1 MELKEKE
8 SKKNI
13 LLVVTNI
20 FIAIEEMNA
29 IDSNS
34 NIYYIIDDSYN
45 KDIKKRETLREDI
58 KQIYPELKEYEKDLS
73 VDVLVGVSYI
83 TKYLHNVIEYVK
95 PKEIVF
101 VEDGSYDY
109 LSDGEEDY
117 PEIKQDKVLY
127 AFRPNQVLSKRFKEI
142 KPLKVDMKRV
152 VEVYKKNF
160 KCLTEIDKD
169 AVVLFTTPMKD
180 FDYDSTEKI
189 IGYLERHY
197 VGKTVLVKRHPRD
210 ERKFNSD
217 KLNLEFCPNNIPGQI
232 ICELFKGEKIF
243 EFPSTITFMTDS
255 DENIKIVEYN
265 DIEDIGYRNT
275 ISTAKE
281 TFNFKIVDSRS

>member
-1 MELKEKE
+1 MALKE

-29 IDSNS
+29 IDASN
-34 NIYYIIDDSYN
+34 NVYYIIDESYN
-45 KDIKKRETLREDI
+45 KDIAKRETLREDI
-58 KQIYPELKEYEKDLS
+58 KQIYPELIEYKKDLS
-73 VDVLVGVSYI
+73 IDVLVGVSYI
-83 TKYLHNVIEYVK
+83 TKYLHNVITYVK

-109 LSDGEEDY
+109 LGDGEEDY
-117 PEIKQDKVLY
+117 PKIKQGKVLY
-127 AFRPNQVLSKRFKEI
+127 AFRPNQVLSKRFKEV
-142 KPLKVDMKRV
+142 KPLKIDMKRV
-152 VEVYKKNF
+152 VDVYKKNF
-160 KCLTEIDKD
+160 SCLTEIDKD

-180 FDYDSTEKI
+180 FKYDSTEKI

-197 VGKTVLVKRHPRD
+197 AGKTVLVKRHPRD

-217 KLNLEFCPNNIPGQI
+217 KINLAFCPNNIPGQI
-232 ICELFKGEKIF
+232 ICELFKGKKIF

-255 DENIKIVEYN
+255 DENITIVEYK
-265 DIEDIGYRNT
+265 DLEDNGYKNT
-275 ISTAKE
+275 ILTAKE
-281 TFNFKIVDSRS
+281 TFHFNVVDSRS